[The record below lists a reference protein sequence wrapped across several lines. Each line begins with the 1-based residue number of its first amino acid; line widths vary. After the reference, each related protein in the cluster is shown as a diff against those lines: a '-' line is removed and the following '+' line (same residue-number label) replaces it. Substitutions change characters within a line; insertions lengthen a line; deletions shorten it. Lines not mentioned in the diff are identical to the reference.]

1 MGKEGD
7 GEKEGVGR
15 IGGSRVEE
23 EGGGEK
29 RREGRVKG

>member
-23 EGGGEK
+23 EGRGG
-29 RREGRVKG
+29 REGKGG